1 MTNSNDP
8 QTDKELRE
16 MLESVRRR
24 LRKLTI
30 AVFLLTLA
38 VLLCSAAI
46 YGDLANYFGGDRALQ
61 GGIAT
66 LAAVLGFVFG
76 WFAGRKA

>member
-1 MTNSNDP
+1 MARDESP
-8 QTDKELRE
+8 PTDKELRDL
-16 MLESVRRR
+16 LESVRKR
-24 LRKLTI
+24 LRKLTV

-66 LAAVLGFVFG
+66 LAGVAGFIFG
-76 WFAGRKA
+76 WFAGRRA